1 MATDL
6 TNPKSRAEM
15 YLATLSGD
23 YSGDLPTP
31 QSRAEEYLQKIVQE
45 GLGPGVSPEDVEQAV
60 KNYLDDNGIT
70 LSFDVNSNDVL
81 ILSN

>member
-31 QSRAEEYLQKIVQE
+31 QSRAEEYLQKIVQG
-45 GLGPGVSPEDVEQAV
+45 GLGPSVSPEDVEQAV
-60 KNYLDDNGIT
+60 KDYLDENGIT
-70 LSFDVNSNDVL
+70 LGFAVDANGVL
-81 ILSN
+81 SLSN